1 MRGRKLRV
9 ALIVGG
15 AVALTG
21 GLALIGCAAIYHSM
35 GRAARGRIFRDAADA
50 QQREVAL
57 VLGARV
63 FSDGRL
69 SDMLAD
75 RARAAV
81 ELYDAGKVRKLI
93 MSGDNS
99 QRGYDEPTAMRNF
112 ALKLGVPPD
121 DVVRDFAGFRTLDSI
136 YRARDLWG
144 AKSVIIVSQEFHL
157 PRSLFLADK
166 LGVDAVA
173 VSADL
178 RTYGPMSS
186 RRAKVRE
193 FLART
198 GAWVDMNILRT
209 KPKFLG
215 ERESLSGIAQER
227 ALGERE

>member
-1 MRGRKLRV
+1 VRGHKLRV
-9 ALIVGG
+9 ALIVGA
-15 AVALTG
+15 AVVLTG
-21 GLALIGCAAIYHSM
+21 GLALVGCAAIYYSM
-35 GRAARGRIFRDAADA
+35 GRAARGRIFRDASEAPRRD
-50 QQREVAL
+50 VAL

-63 FSDGRL
+63 FRDGRL

-75 RARAAV
+75 RVRAAV
-81 ELYDAGKVRKLI
+81 QLHEAGKVGKLI

-99 QRGYDEPTAMRNF
+99 RREYDEPTAMRQL

-121 DVVRDFAGFRTLDSI
+121 DVVRDFAGFRTLDSL

-144 AKSVIIVSQEFHL
+144 AQSVIVVSQEFHL
-157 PRSLFLADK
+157 PRSLFLADR

-173 VSADL
+173 MSADL
-178 RTYGPMSS
+178 REYGPMSS

-198 GAWVDMNILRT
+198 GAWVDMVILRT

-215 ERESLSGIAQER
+215 QKESLSGIAQER
-227 ALGERE
+227 AMGERN